1 MPIPASNSDTDWKMR
16 IKLNQSQ
23 LEGLAHQ
30 LPFEVIV
37 ADPRD
42 VKGLLEILGHNMPW
56 DETGLNKF
64 GDPMRKPS
72 RVTFSVEA
80 VDGGFICDIHPAF
93 AIHISNLLSVDK

>member
-1 MPIPASNSDTDWKMR
+1 MR
-16 IKLNQSQ
+16 IKLSNKQ
-23 LEGLAHQ
+23 LAGLAHQ

-37 ADPRD
+37 EDPRD

-56 DETGLNKF
+56 DELGLNKF
-64 GDPMRKPS
+64 GDPLRKPN

-93 AIHISNLLSVDK
+93 AIYISNILTVEK

>member
-1 MPIPASNSDTDWKMR
+1 MR
-16 IKLNQSQ
+16 IKLNNSH

-37 ADPRD
+37 EDPRD
-42 VKGLLEILGHNMPW
+42 VKGLLELLGHNMPW

-64 GDPMRKPS
+64 GDPLRKPN

-80 VDGGFICDIHPAF
+80 VDGGFVCDIHPAF
-93 AIHISNLLSVDK
+93 AIYISNLLSVEK

>member
-1 MPIPASNSDTDWKMR
+1 MR
-16 IKLNQSQ
+16 VKLNNSQ
-23 LEGLAHQ
+23 LTGLAHH

-37 ADPRD
+37 ENPRD

-56 DETGLNKF
+56 DEMGFSKF
-64 GDPMRKPS
+64 GDPLRKPN

-93 AIHISNLLSVDK
+93 ALYISDLLSVEK